1 MPLGRTIDYKMAA
14 YAGLSLQEIYS
25 IKCDEIHCKKNS
37 WLVKNLP
44 MTPGDFETLERLDL
58 SNNFVGPKGL
68 LPVLEIVKV
77 CSSLTYFSLKD
88 NQLTNQSTCDVC
100 DVLAIH
106 PGIVNLDIS
115 NNPVTL
121 SAGKALL
128 ELAQKNPRMRK
139 IILDDTNIRPMLVRS
154 ITSQCAQN
162 QENARMQRSMI
173 NRSVNVSGLEDGSMV
188 GGASGPGLRN
198 TVAALLYSMK
208 AGAWPGAYGVCRVY
222 LRGRWSSL
230 DTKGRNGSGR
240 PQPVAPGLGL
250 GQAGGA

>member
-121 SAGKALL
+121 SPGKALL

-188 GGASGPGLRN
+188 GGASGILNEDAVRDMLH
-198 TVAALLYSMK
+198 T
-208 AGAWPGAYGVCRVY
+208 
-222 LRGRWSSL
+222 
-230 DTKGRNGSGR
+230 
-240 PQPVAPGLGL
+240 APHR
-250 GQAGGA
+250 